1 MKIVSTSNRTISHEG
16 LKNKLTYLE
25 KKYDAIFISI
35 GANKSAKMGVQGE
48 KLKGVYGGNELL
60 EYNIH
65 PDYTGKI
72 VAVIGGGNVAM
83 DCSRTIKRLR
93 GKRSKCYI

>member
-1 MKIVSTSNRTISHEG
+1 
-16 LKNKLTYLE
+16 
-25 KKYDAIFISI
+25 
-35 GANKSAKMGVQGE
+35 MGVSGE
-48 KLKGVYGGNELL
+48 KLEGVYGGNELL
-60 EYNIH
+60 EYNTH

-93 GKRSKCYI
+93 SKRS